1 MCGRGRHCACRR
13 QRRGVH
19 LRARSPVGAA
29 GEARALRRAA
39 LGIGR
44 GVPGA
49 EGLRRRGDG
58 GWRRRRG
65 RRRRSWWRLLG
76 GRRRRVRP
84 VRPPLGS
91 SWGRRGRGRG
101 RRRARLAWGGSRRG
115 RRRWRRRPAAHRK
128 HRSKWDGWAAAG
140 SAASRVPAGW
150 LAAVPPGL
158 GAPGLAVAGL
168 PPIWRAP
175 AELAACPPG
184 WGSALAG
191 QRPANG
197 ASRSHHRRTVAA
209 AASLSPREAARST
222 KSSRLARCAPQP
234 KLTRFSAQRTRA
246 RTLQAR
252 SLLATR
258 TQAHVL
264 LARCFRLRRLLSL
277 ASRAADFFGLGTPR
291 ALAVAGLAWQPA
303 GCWLA
308 CGDVALAG
316 CEASAFVRS
325 FWSHSH
331 CARRRLPPVSSSS
344 STTSLLAD
352 HSAEPRS
359 GGDDIVIDGCRG
371 IFFFV
376 AKVVY

>member
-1 MCGRGRHCACRR
+1 MGERLSG
-13 QRRGVH
+13 
-19 LRARSPVGAA
+19 PAA
-29 GEARALRRAA
+29 GEWSF
-39 LGIGR
+39 
-44 GVPGA
+44 PK
-49 EGLRRRGDG
+49 
-58 GWRRRRG
+58 
-65 RRRRSWWRLLG
+65 
-76 GRRRRVRP
+76 
-84 VRPPLGS
+84 PPS
-91 SWGRRGRGRG
+91 S
-101 RRRARLAWGGSRRG
+101 
-115 RRRWRRRPAAHRK
+115 
-128 HRSKWDGWAAAG
+128 
-140 SAASRVPAGW
+140 
-150 LAAVPPGL
+150 
-158 GAPGLAVAGL
+158 
-168 PPIWRAP
+168 
-175 AELAACPPG
+175 
-184 WGSALAG
+184 
-191 QRPANG
+191 
-197 ASRSHHRRTVAA
+197 TVAA
-209 AASLSPREAARST
+209 AASLSPREAALST

-277 ASRAADFFGLGTPR
+277 VSRAADFFGLGTPR

-371 IFFFV
+371 MLLFSGPPWPLTLQV
-376 AKVVY
+376 

>member
-1 MCGRGRHCACRR
+1 MGERLSG
-13 QRRGVH
+13 
-19 LRARSPVGAA
+19 PAA
-29 GEARALRRAA
+29 GEWSF
-39 LGIGR
+39 
-44 GVPGA
+44 PK
-49 EGLRRRGDG
+49 
-58 GWRRRRG
+58 
-65 RRRRSWWRLLG
+65 
-76 GRRRRVRP
+76 
-84 VRPPLGS
+84 PPS
-91 SWGRRGRGRG
+91 S
-101 RRRARLAWGGSRRG
+101 
-115 RRRWRRRPAAHRK
+115 
-128 HRSKWDGWAAAG
+128 
-140 SAASRVPAGW
+140 
-150 LAAVPPGL
+150 
-158 GAPGLAVAGL
+158 
-168 PPIWRAP
+168 
-175 AELAACPPG
+175 
-184 WGSALAG
+184 
-191 QRPANG
+191 
-197 ASRSHHRRTVAA
+197 TVAA

-308 CGDVALAG
+308 CGDVALAS

-371 IFFFV
+371 IFFARGELFLHTGL
-376 AKVVY
+376 APLASRRA

>member
-1 MCGRGRHCACRR
+1 MGERLSG
-13 QRRGVH
+13 
-19 LRARSPVGAA
+19 PAA
-29 GEARALRRAA
+29 GEWSF
-39 LGIGR
+39 
-44 GVPGA
+44 PK
-49 EGLRRRGDG
+49 
-58 GWRRRRG
+58 
-65 RRRRSWWRLLG
+65 
-76 GRRRRVRP
+76 
-84 VRPPLGS
+84 PPS
-91 SWGRRGRGRG
+91 S
-101 RRRARLAWGGSRRG
+101 
-115 RRRWRRRPAAHRK
+115 
-128 HRSKWDGWAAAG
+128 
-140 SAASRVPAGW
+140 
-150 LAAVPPGL
+150 
-158 GAPGLAVAGL
+158 
-168 PPIWRAP
+168 
-175 AELAACPPG
+175 
-184 WGSALAG
+184 
-191 QRPANG
+191 
-197 ASRSHHRRTVAA
+197 TVAA

-222 KSSRLARCAPQP
+222 KSSRLARCALQP

-371 IFFFV
+371 IFCCSRAAHFFRPGLGGHTPV
-376 AKVVY
+376 SPPWTGGDSRSVTRTVPRSAHALEVDDCMPGWVQSHSLNRFSGLQWSSGLHIVFWTWPAGCVVHQSGGKGYPNHRFQLRRMPAQGELSSGAQQAPE

>member
-1 MCGRGRHCACRR
+1 M
-13 QRRGVH
+13 
-19 LRARSPVGAA
+19 
-29 GEARALRRAA
+29 
-39 LGIGR
+39 
-44 GVPGA
+44 
-49 EGLRRRGDG
+49 
-58 GWRRRRG
+58 
-65 RRRRSWWRLLG
+65 
-76 GRRRRVRP
+76 
-84 VRPPLGS
+84 
-91 SWGRRGRGRG
+91 
-101 RRRARLAWGGSRRG
+101 
-115 RRRWRRRPAAHRK
+115 
-128 HRSKWDGWAAAG
+128 
-140 SAASRVPAGW
+140 
-150 LAAVPPGL
+150 
-158 GAPGLAVAGL
+158 
-168 PPIWRAP
+168 
-175 AELAACPPG
+175 
-184 WGSALAG
+184 
-191 QRPANG
+191 
-197 ASRSHHRRTVAA
+197 AA
-209 AASLSPREAARST
+209 AASLSPREAALST

-359 GGDDIVIDGCRG
+359 GGDDIVIDGCFLFLTHCENTRRETRQARTRLSK
-371 IFFFV
+371 FV
-376 AKVVY
+376 LRCVQLMVGLPCPIGLKAIQRVPKTSPARATARSGFWTSPVSSPYFTKIWG